1 MTLLS
6 KPMGDTGPGTA
17 GGRLW
22 PRWLALAAVV
32 IGLVVAF
39 VNLGTWQLSRLDQRR
54 ERNEVVVAHESSP
67 VLDYA
72 AVFGRP
78 ITDADQWQ
86 KVRVVG
92 SFDPALGW
100 VVRYR
105 SNAGVTGYEVV
116 GVLQTSDGR
125 HLLVSRGFAQRP
137 AGQDFPQ
144 AAPAPPT
151 GTVTI
156 VGHVRRAEQG
166 DATATTP
173 TQGAIRLINSAAIG
187 STLPF
192 PVLEGYLGVLEISP
206 VDPAG
211 LVPVQPPELNEGNHL
226 SYAIQWFTFSGM
238 AALGLVLMIR
248 SDLKAKQRAAPAPVR
263 KEAP

>member
-1 MTLLS
+1 MSLLN
-6 KPMGDTGPGTA
+6 KPMGMTSPTR
-17 GGRLW
+17 RLW

-39 VNLGTWQLSRLDQRR
+39 VNLGNWQLSRLEQRR
-54 ERNEVVVAHESSP
+54 ERNEVVVEHENSP
-67 VLDYA
+67 IVDFA
-72 AVFGRP
+72 EVFGRP
-78 ITDADQWQ
+78 IVEADQWQ
-86 KVRVVG
+86 KVRVTG
-92 SFDPALGW
+92 TFDAARQY

-105 SNAGVTGYEVV
+105 SNAGATGYEVL

-156 VGHVRRAEQG
+156 VGHVRRDEQG

-173 TQGAIRLINSAAIG
+173 AQGAIRLINSAAIG

-206 VDPAG
+206 ADPAG
-211 LVPVQPPELNEGNHL
+211 LVQVQPPELNEGNHL